1 MRKGLITQRFVER
14 LEAPKEGSRVE
25 WDGQIPG
32 FGVRITAAKVISF
45 VLNYSIHGR
54 ERRYTIGRWPEWSA
68 DAARDEALELR
79 RGIGEGKDPLHEKML
94 SRSERTVSDLAK
106 EYLERHAEVH
116 KRASTLRNDRAM
128 LTGLIEPHIGQLS
141 LSAVGRRDIEAL
153 HQSLKGTPYRA
164 NRVLSLLSSMFNK
177 AVDWGWLLVNPARKI
192 RRFHEDRRE
201 AWLTADQLTALDKAL
216 DDYGKDS
223 AEAIRLL
230 ILTGSR
236 ENEVLGAEWDQFDL
250 ERGIWTKPSHH
261 TKEKKTEHVPL
272 SSAALLV
279 LKRMAE
285 KKRDKFLFPGRSG
298 TKTGQSTKKA
308 RRSIRRP
315 WVQACRMAGLATPY
329 TIQGKR
335 KELTRWRPIVRIHD
349 LRHTFASHL
358 VSRGASLPV
367 VGRLLGHTL
376 PSTTARYAHLAD
388 ESLRTATNGFAA
400 ILYPQ
405 PEMKEATEAP
415 AKGKRKRAHVA

>member
-1 MRKGLITQRFVER
+1 MRKGIITQRFVER
-14 LEAPKEGSRVE
+14 LEAPKEGNRVE

-68 DAARDEALELR
+68 KAARDEALELR
-79 RGIGEGKDPLHEKML
+79 RDIVDGKDPLHEKML

-128 LTGLIEPHIGQLS
+128 LKGLIEPHIGQLS

-153 HQSLKGTPYRA
+153 HQSLKATPYRA

-177 AVDWGWLLVNPARKI
+177 AVDWGWLLVNPAKKI
-192 RRFHEDRRE
+192 RRYHEDRRE
-201 AWLTADQLTALDKAL
+201 GWLTADQLAALDKAL
-216 DDYGKDS
+216 DDYGKES

-236 ENEVLGAEWDQFDL
+236 ENEVLGAEWSQFDL

-285 KKRDKFLFPGRSG
+285 KKHDKFLFPGHG
-298 TKTGQSTKKA
+298 TKAA

-388 ESLRTATNGFAA
+388 ESLRSATNGFAA
-400 ILYPQ
+400 MLYPQ
-405 PEMKEATEAP
+405 GRDMKEAP
-415 AKGKRKRAHVA
+415 AKGKRKRANVA

>member
-1 MRKGLITQRFVER
+1 MREGRITQRFVER
-14 LEAPKEGSRVE
+14 LQAPKEGSIVE
-25 WDGQIPG
+25 WDGQVPG

-54 ERRYTIGRWPEWSA
+54 EHRYTIGRWPEWSA
-68 DAARDEALELR
+68 IAARNEALELR
-79 RGIGEGKDPLHEKML
+79 RGIAAGKDPLHEKFL
-94 SRSERTVSDLAK
+94 RRSERTVSDLAK
-106 EYLERHAEVH
+106 EYLDRHATVH
-116 KRASTLRNDRAM
+116 KRPSSLRNDRSM
-128 LTGLIEPHIGQLS
+128 LDGIILPRLGQLS
-141 LSAVGRRDIEAL
+141 LSAVGRRDIEAQ
-153 HQSLKGTPYRA
+153 HQSLKATPYRA

-177 AVDWGWLLVNPARKI
+177 AVDWEWLIKNPARKI

-201 AWLTADQLTALDKAL
+201 AWLTADQLAALDKAL
-216 DDYGKDS
+216 DQYGKES

-236 ENEVLGAEWDQFDL
+236 ENEVLGAEWNQFDL

-285 KKRDKFLFPGRSG
+285 KKRDKFLFPGHG
-298 TKTGQSTKKA
+298 TKKA

-315 WVQACRMAGLATPY
+315 WVQSCRMAGIAIPY
-329 TIQGKR
+329 TVQGKR

-358 VSRGASLPV
+358 VSRGKSLPT
-367 VGRLLGHTL
+367 VGRLLGHTM

-388 ESLRTATNGFAA
+388 ESLRAATNDFGDM
-400 ILYPQ
+400 LHPQ
-405 PEMKEATEAP
+405 PEVKEEP
-415 AKGKRKRAHVA
+415 AKKKRKRSKAA

>member
-1 MRKGLITQRFVER
+1 MRKGVITQRFVER
-14 LEAPKEGSRVE
+14 LEAPKEGSRIE
-25 WDGQIPG
+25 WDGQVPG

-68 DAARDEALELR
+68 DAARSEALELR
-79 RGIGEGKDPLHEKML
+79 RDIADGKDPLHEKML

-128 LTGLIEPHIGQLS
+128 LTGIIEPHLGQLS
-141 LSAVGRRDIEAL
+141 LSAVGRRDIEAV
-153 HQSLKGTPYRA
+153 HQSLKATPYRA
-164 NRVLSLLSSMFNK
+164 NRMLSLLSSMFNK
-177 AVDWGWLLVNPARKI
+177 AIDWGWLLVNPAKKI

-201 AWLTADQLTALDKAL
+201 AWLTAEQLAALDKAL
-216 DDYGKDS
+216 SDYGKD
-223 AEAIRLL
+223 AADAIRLL

-250 ERGIWTKPSHH
+250 QRGIWTKPSHH

-279 LKRMAE
+279 LDRMTK
-285 KKRDKFLFPGRSG
+285 KKRSKFLFPGHG
-298 TKTGQSTKKA
+298 TKEA
-308 RRSIRRP
+308 RKSIWRP
-315 WVQACRMAGLATPY
+315 WIQACRIAGLVTEY
-329 TIQGKR
+329 KIQGKR
-335 KELTRWRPIVRIHD
+335 RELTRYRPIIRIHD

-358 VSRGASLPV
+358 VSSGASLPV

-405 PEMKEATEAP
+405 PEAKEIP
-415 AKGKRKRAHVA
+415 AKRKRRQATGRLEFATP